1 MVFSYTLSFGCSKR
15 LQRKVVIWDRRDKRS
30 KTVPQAERLLMYVA
44 IPLRSTNTPK
54 GGYTYLRRNLALQFG
69 GKMKA
74 NLLGLVLVVAGAAN
88 AAIVIDVGNNPQPP
102 EYNVLLTSGVTGTQV
117 TGTFN
122 EFPGLN
128 AVFTSTQTLEEDA
141 SGQARILASGGSLLD
156 NITISLSGGN
166 TFGDL
171 IFALNPPS
179 GNVPNPSYSITANGT
194 LTSQSSAGSVT
205 TGNPFFTIVA
215 TGEQL
220 TSVSISSSGLGDIR
234 QIRFSDI
241 TAPGGG
247 GGGGGEIPEPS
258 TFAMLGGS
266 IIAIAL
272 GRKFRSQS

>member
-1 MVFSYTLSFGCSKR
+1 
-15 LQRKVVIWDRRDKRS
+15 
-30 KTVPQAERLLMYVA
+30 
-44 IPLRSTNTPK
+44 
-54 GGYTYLRRNLALQFG
+54 
-69 GKMKA
+69 MKA

-128 AVFTSTQTLEEDA
+128 AVFTSTQTLEENA
-141 SGQARILASGGSLLD
+141 SGQARITAMSADLN

-171 IFALNPPS
+171 IFALNPPN
-179 GNVPNPSYSITANGT
+179 GNGPNPSYSITANGT
-194 LTSQSSAGSVT
+194 LNTQSRTGSVT
-205 TGNPFFTIVA
+205 TGNQFFTIVA

-220 TSVSISSSGLGDIR
+220 TSVSISSSGISDIR

-266 IIAIAL
+266 IIALTL

>member
-1 MVFSYTLSFGCSKR
+1 MKLS
-15 LQRKVVIWDRRDKRS
+15 LI
-30 KTVPQAERLLMYVA
+30 
-44 IPLRSTNTPK
+44 
-54 GGYTYLRRNLALQFG
+54 
-69 GKMKA
+69 
-74 NLLGLVLVVAGAAN
+74 GLVLGIASVAN
-88 AAIVIDVGNNPQPP
+88 AAIVIDLGNNPQPP
-102 EYNVLLTSGVTGTQV
+102 EYNVLLTSGVTGTEV

-122 EFPGLN
+122 AFAGLN

-141 SGQARILASGGSLLD
+141 SGQARITAMGADLD

-171 IFALNPPS
+171 IFALNSPS
-179 GNVPNPSYSITANGT
+179 GNGPDPSYNITANGT
-194 LTSQSSAGSVT
+194 LTTLSRSGTIT
-205 TGNPFFTIVA
+205 TGSQFFTIVA

-220 TSVSISSSGLGDIR
+220 TSVSISSSGLDDIS

-258 TFAMLGGS
+258 TLAMLGGGV
-266 IIAIAL
+266 IALAL